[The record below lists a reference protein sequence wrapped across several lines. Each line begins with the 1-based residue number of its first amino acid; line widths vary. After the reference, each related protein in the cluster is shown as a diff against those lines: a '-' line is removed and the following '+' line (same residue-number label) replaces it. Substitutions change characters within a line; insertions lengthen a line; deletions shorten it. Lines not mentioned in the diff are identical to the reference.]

1 MIVPQFVSFQ
11 GFTRARVRAD
21 FLAAL
26 VVTAIAIPES
36 LGFAAIVGL
45 PVQTGLY
52 CALLAPIIFAIFT
65 SSKHLVVG
73 ADSATA
79 ALVASGA
86 ATVATAGTSGYDNAV
101 AVLGI
106 MTGAVLVVMALLRMG
121 FLADLISKPVFVGF
135 LAGIG
140 LQLMITKAPEM
151 LGLNVHGSTLHALSN
166 LMTHLSSTHLYTLAF
181 SACLLA
187 LLLLANRRSWP
198 GSLLVLFIAILASIG
213 FQLEQHGVRMIGE
226 IDGGLPAIVLPSV
239 SMSLLEQLFPFS
251 LAIAAVIL
259 AQSTSV
265 IRSTATR
272 FDEKVDDNRDLTAL
286 GAANVASAIT
296 GGFAINGSPPR
307 TAAAEMSGGRTQLV
321 NIFMAIF
328 VGLVLLIFSS
338 VLSRLPV
345 AVLAV
350 IVFAIGLHLF
360 DIGKLRHIYITRR
373 TEFFIALV
381 ALLGVAF
388 FGVLY
393 GVAIAVTVSVLER
406 LRRQYHPTDD
416 IMIRDRKLAPWAKE
430 RLDKHH
436 KYRSSPPGLIVY
448 RFAGSIFF
456 ENSDYFKQRVLRAIK
471 GAKQPVTCLIIDAG
485 SINDIDYTAS
495 ETIRHLVQ
503 KLAAD
508 DIRFVLA
515 HVPPELKTLLK
526 KYGLVDI
533 IGKNNIYASLEEAV
547 FDLPNSRRSTIDMIK
562 RLDPP
567 SGSYVVIGG
576 GVLEALGLR
585 ETNDVDLVVS
595 ERLYR
600 HYRKKGWREYVQD
613 DGKRVLSH
621 HGYQLMLTYVGKSLK
636 DLAAHA
642 FLLHGVS
649 FMSVSDLIACK
660 KAVGREKDLEDVRLL
675 QEFERRGKIIEPT
688 AHKKPS
694 A

>member
-1 MIVPQFVSFQ
+1 MS
-11 GFTRARVRAD
+11 RVKTE

-52 CALLAPIIFAIFT
+52 CALLAPILFALFT

-86 ATVATAGTSGYDNAV
+86 ATIAASGTQNYVNAV
-101 AVLGI
+101 SLLCILTGVILVL
-106 MTGAVLVVMALLRMG
+106 MSALRMG

-140 LQLMITKAPEM
+140 LQLMIGKLPEI
-151 LGLNVHGSTLHALSN
+151 LGLDIHGSILHILTELSQQVTS
-166 LMTHLSSTHLYTLAF
+166 LDLLTVLFSIAAF
-181 SACLLA
+181 VVVIT
-187 LLLLANRRSWP
+187 ANRRGLP
-198 GSLLVLFIAILASIG
+198 GSLIALIVAVCATIIFGLDKEGLKVVGRI
-213 FQLEQHGVRMIGE
+213 E
-226 IDGGLPAIVLPSV
+226 GGLPNLELPHVTLNDLQSLLPSA
-239 SMSLLEQLFPFS
+239 F
-251 LAIAAVIL
+251 AIAAVIL

-265 IRSTATR
+265 IRGVAMR
-272 FDEKVDDNRDLTAL
+272 FDEKVDDNRDLAAL
-286 GAANVASAIT
+286 GVANITSALT

-307 TAAAEMSGGRTQLV
+307 TTAAEMSGGRTQLV
-321 NIFMAIF
+321 NVFMAIVIGLLLLLFSNVLEF
-328 VGLVLLIFSS
+328 V
-338 VLSRLPV
+338 PV
-345 AVLAV
+345 AALGVV
-350 IVFAIGLHLF
+350 IFTIGMHLF
-360 DIGKLRHIYITRR
+360 DLKKLRHIYDTRR
-373 TEFFIALV
+373 AEFGIALI

-393 GVAIAVTVSVLER
+393 GVAIAIGVSVLER
-406 LRRQYHPTDD
+406 LRRQYHPAED
-416 IMIRDRKLAPWAKE
+416 IMLRDRKLAPWAE
-430 RLDKHH
+430 DRLDKHH
-436 KYRSSPPGLIVY
+436 KYRSSPAGLLVY

-456 ENSDYFKQRVLRAIK
+456 ENADYFKSRVVEVIAS
-471 GAKQPVTCLIIDAG
+471 AKDPVTCIIIDAG
-485 SINDIDYTAS
+485 SINDIDYTAA
-495 ETIRHLVQ
+495 ETLKHIVQ
-503 KLAAD
+503 KLASD

-515 HVPPELKTLLK
+515 HVPPELQLLLQ
-526 KYGLVDI
+526 KYGLTDI
-533 IGKNNIYASLEEAV
+533 IGKHNIYASLEEAV
-547 FDLPNSRRSTIDMIK
+547 FDFPTSRRSTLDMVK
-562 RLDPP
+562 RLGLPH
-567 SGSYVVIGG
+567 GSYVVIGG
-576 GVLEALGLR
+576 GVLEALHLR

-595 ERLYR
+595 EHVYTQY
-600 HYRKKGWREYVQD
+600 HKKGWREYVQD

-642 FLLHGVS
+642 FLLHGVR